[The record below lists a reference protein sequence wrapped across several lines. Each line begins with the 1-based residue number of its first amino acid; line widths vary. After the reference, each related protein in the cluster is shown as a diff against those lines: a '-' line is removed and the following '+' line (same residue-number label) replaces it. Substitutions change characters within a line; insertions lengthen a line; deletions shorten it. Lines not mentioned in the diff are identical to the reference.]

1 MDFKTA
7 TDILGLPA
15 AELAEAFNLQ
25 PQTIRQMRLTPGT
38 ASYRTP
44 PAGWEQVVARL
55 ARERGRELHGLA
67 EGLEQGT
74 TSGNAR

>member
-15 AELAEAFNLQ
+15 PELAKEFNLQ
-25 PQTIRQMRLTPGT
+25 PQTIRQMRLATDA

-44 PAGWEQVVARL
+44 PAGWERVVARL

-67 EGLEQGT
+67 ERLEQAT
-74 TSGNAR
+74 TTGAAR

>member
-15 AELAEAFNLQ
+15 PELAKEFGLQ
-25 PQTIRQMRLTPGT
+25 PQTIRQMRLAPGA

-44 PAGWEQVVARL
+44 PADWERVVTRL
-55 ARERGRELHGLA
+55 ARERGRELHDLA
-67 EGLEQGT
+67 ERLEQGT
-74 TSGNAR
+74 TTGTAR